1 MEIRRIEITE
11 DELKLGMQT
20 YYAGD
25 VKSFPKAEADR
36 YIELGWAKC
45 VETGEQGERKP
56 GSERLAIDDVKTI
69 TTRCP
74 AT

>member
-1 MEIRRIEITE
+1 MSMRKLEITE
-11 DELKLGMQT
+11 DKLLLDGVT

-25 VKSFPKAEADR
+25 IKSFPADEADQ

-56 GSERLAIDDVKTI
+56 GAATIKPHAIVQKS
-69 TTRCP
+69 
-74 AT
+74 

>member
-36 YIELGWAKC
+36 YI
-45 VETGEQGERKP
+45 
-56 GSERLAIDDVKTI
+56 
-69 TTRCP
+69 
-74 AT
+74 